1 MEKRKKR
8 KKCRRSDEML
18 HEDSYGYGSVE
29 LEDSYIKHTE
39 TPYIGADSNDGQ
51 EETSSCD
58 EDSYVEKEE
67 SEYSDADSDV
77 VQGAYQYS
85 EVDQESNEFI
95 FIKDSCDIKVQ
106 TTDTQASV
114 SLQVGLQLA
123 IALVISITVGDSERG
138 RAVTQNL
145 LQQFDAEQSNKQR
158 IIIENSKDVNIT
170 TTDTDLAVNIQVL
183 LQVLVA
189 LVAKLDIL

>member
-1 MEKRKKR
+1 MKKR
-8 KKCRRSDEML
+8 EKKKKKCMRTHEMKYDDSYSYDAMASEDSHVE
-18 HEDSYGYGSVE
+18 HEDLHVE
-29 LEDSYIKHTE
+29 
-39 TPYIGADSNDGQ
+39 Q
-51 EETSSCD
+51 EETHYI
-58 EDSYVEKEE
+58 EADSYVEQEE
-67 SEYSDADSDV
+67 HQCSDADSYAE
-77 VQGAYQYS
+77 QGAYQYS

-123 IALVISITVGDSERG
+123 IALVISITVGDSEKG
-138 RAVTQNL
+138 RLITQKL
-145 LQQFDAEQSNKQR
+145 LQQFDSDQSNKQR